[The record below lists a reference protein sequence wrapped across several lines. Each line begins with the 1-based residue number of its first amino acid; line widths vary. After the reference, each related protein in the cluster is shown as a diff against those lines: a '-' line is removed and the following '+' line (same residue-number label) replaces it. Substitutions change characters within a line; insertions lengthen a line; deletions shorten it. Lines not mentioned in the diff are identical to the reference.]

1 MKIID
6 AKGCVLG
13 RIGARVAKMLLSG
26 EEVALV
32 NAGEA
37 IISGNPQAT
46 TEKYAARRS
55 AKNKANP
62 EHSPHW
68 PRRPDLLVRRM
79 LRGMLPYRT
88 TRGRTAFKRLKV
100 YSSQPAEFG
109 RAEVLEGTSSSRLR
123 TRFITINE
131 LCKNLGFRVGK

>member
-1 MKIID
+1 MKIINIE
-6 AKGCVLG
+6 GCVLG
-13 RIGARVAKMLLSG
+13 RVGARVAKMLLSG
-26 EEVALV
+26 EEVVLV
-32 NAGEA
+32 NVGSAV
-37 IISGNPQAT
+37 ISGNPQAT
-46 TEKYAARRS
+46 TAKYSARRS

-68 PRRPDLLVRRM
+68 SRRPDLLVRRM

-88 TRGRTAFKRLKV
+88 TRGRAAFKRLKV
-100 YSSQPAEFG
+100 FTGQPVDFEKAETI
-109 RAEVLEGTSSSRLR
+109 EGTNASKLR